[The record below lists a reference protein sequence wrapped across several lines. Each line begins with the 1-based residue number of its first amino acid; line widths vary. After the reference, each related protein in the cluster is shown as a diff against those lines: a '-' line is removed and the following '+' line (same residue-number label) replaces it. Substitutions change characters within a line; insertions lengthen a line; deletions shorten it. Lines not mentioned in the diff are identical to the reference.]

1 MQAVPCGARGTGYKG
16 PYLVS
21 YLDTMV
27 LHLPTSL
34 RSSAT
39 SVRRAVF
46 SFSRKAARMVIWFS
60 FRRLASRERLAAT
73 LFFLRLVQYF
83 SSCGKVPSVGD
94 LVFPLREPNL
104 PTPRSTTPTVQCCG
118 KKELWTLPCLQRGR
132 LQRVSRVCLDRQ
144 YAAVCSTLPS
154 FRHTG

>member
-1 MQAVPCGARGTGYKG
+1 MQAALPGGGTGYKG

-39 SVRRAVF
+39 SVRSAVF

-60 FRRLASRERLAAT
+60 FRRRASRDRLAAT

-83 SSCGKVPSVGD
+83 SSCGQVSPVG
-94 LVFPLREPNL
+94 VSSHPTRKPN
-104 PTPRSTTPTVQCCG
+104 
-118 KKELWTLPCLQRGR
+118 
-132 LQRVSRVCLDRQ
+132 VSPP
-144 YAAVCSTLPS
+144 ASTLRPDS
-154 FRHTG
+154 S

>member
-1 MQAVPCGARGTGYKG
+1 MVGFQGALRRRLGCRQRGLGEAMSYKG

-60 FRRLASRERLAAT
+60 FRRRASRDRLAAT

-83 SSCGKVPSVGD
+83 SSCGKCPVS
-94 LVFPLREPNL
+94 LSSL
-104 PTPRSTTPTVQCCG
+104 PTGASTALV
-118 KKELWTLPCLQRGR
+118 
-132 LQRVSRVCLDRQ
+132 
-144 YAAVCSTLPS
+144 
-154 FRHTG
+154 

>member
-1 MQAVPCGARGTGYKG
+1 MWGPGSPRQRSEVQAVPCRAKGTGYKG

-83 SSCGKVPSVGD
+83 SSCRKVSFVGG
-94 LVFPLREPNL
+94 LLLPLREPNL
-104 PTPRSTTPTVQCCG
+104 PTPGLPPPQFSAVVRRNTVDTDLSSEGQAAACV
-118 KKELWTLPCLQRGR
+118 KSLP
-132 LQRVSRVCLDRQ
+132 
-144 YAAVCSTLPS
+144 
-154 FRHTG
+154 

>member
-1 MQAVPCGARGTGYKG
+1 MTSHKSPSLCVGFQGAPGRGLRCRQRCPSRGTGYKG

-39 SVRRAVF
+39 SVRSAVF

-60 FRRLASRERLAAT
+60 FRRRASRDRLAAT

-83 SSCGKVPSVGD
+83 SSCGEVFSVG
-94 LVFPLREPNL
+94 LSSL
-104 PTPRSTTPTVQCCG
+104 P
-118 KKELWTLPCLQRGR
+118 RGAS
-132 LQRVSRVCLDRQ
+132 QP
-144 YAAVCSTLPS
+144 LPS
-154 FRHTG
+154 C